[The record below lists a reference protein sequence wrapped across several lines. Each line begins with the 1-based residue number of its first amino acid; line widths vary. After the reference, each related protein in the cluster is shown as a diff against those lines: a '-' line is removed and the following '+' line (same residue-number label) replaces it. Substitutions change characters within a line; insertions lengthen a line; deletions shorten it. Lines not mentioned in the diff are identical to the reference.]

1 MRIAVIGTGYVG
13 LTVGVG
19 LAETGNDVIC
29 ADKDQEV
36 VDQLSQ
42 GKLTFHEP
50 ELDDLL
56 ERNVNEDRLNFTTD
70 LESAVHYGDIIYI
83 TVGTPPKDDGSADL
97 SGVLEVARSIGE
109 TMEESK
115 IVVNKSTVP
124 VGTADKVREEIGQY
138 TDQDFDVVSNPEF
151 LKEGNAVDDFMK
163 PDRIVIGTDSE
174 EVEEAFE
181 DLYEPFVR
189 TTGNPILFMD
199 NRSAEM
205 VKYAANTMLASR
217 VSLMNE
223 LANLSEELGADIEN
237 VRRGIGY
244 DHRIGTHFIFAG
256 TGYGG
261 SCFPKDVQALIN
273 LGKEKSTE
281 MQLAKAIHQVNER
294 QKGILAEKIIDYL
307 DGDMSNKKVAV
318 WGLSFKPGTDDM
330 RNAPSID
337 LINNLLDHGAEVVAH
352 DPIAIDNAR
361 EVLPEEVTFDDDQ
374 YRTLKEADSMAVV
387 TEWKKFRN
395 PNFEKMKE
403 MMANPA
409 IFDGRNIYDPGK
421 LTNLG
426 FYYEG
431 IGRTSDQ

>member
-1 MRIAVIGTGYVG
+1 MKLSVIGTGYVG
-13 LTVGVG
+13 LTVGAC
-19 LAETGNDVIC
+19 LAETGNDVTC
-29 ADKDQEV
+29 MDKDQET

-56 ERNVNEDRLNFTTD
+56 ARNVKEDRLSFTTSM
-70 LESAVHYGDIIYI
+70 ETAVKEGEIIYI
-83 TVGTPPKDDGSADL
+83 TVGTPPKEDGSADL
-97 SGVLEVARSIGE
+97 SAVLAVVESIGKE
-109 TMEESK
+109 MSEPK

-124 VGTADKVREEIGQY
+124 VGTADKVRKEIAQG
-138 TDQDFDVVSNPEF
+138 TDHDFHVVSNPEF

-163 PDRIVIGTDSE
+163 PDRIVIGTNSE
-174 EVEEAFE
+174 EVEETFE

-223 LANLSEELGADIEN
+223 LANLSEQLGADIEN

-273 LGKEKSTE
+273 LGEQKDTE
-281 MQLAKAIHQVNER
+281 MQLAEAIHQVNEN
-294 QKGILAEKIIDYL
+294 QKEILADKIIDYL
-307 DGDMSNKKVAV
+307 DGDMSEVKVAV

-337 LINNLLDHGAEVVAH
+337 LISNLVKHNAEVVAH
-352 DPIAIDNAR
+352 DPIAIENAKQKLPD
-361 EVLPEEVTFDDDQ
+361 EVEFSDDQ
-374 YRTLKEADSMAVV
+374 YRTLKEANALAVV

-395 PNFEKMKE
+395 PDFDKMKE
-403 MMANPA
+403 LMANPA
-409 IFDGRNIYDPGK
+409 VFDGRNIYDPAK
-421 LTNLG
+421 MADHG

-431 IGRTSDQ
+431 IGRGGG

>member
-1 MRIAVIGTGYVG
+1 MKITVIGTGYVG
-13 LTVGVG
+13 LTLGTC

-29 ADKDQEV
+29 VNKDQET
-36 VDQLSQ
+36 VDTLDQ

-56 ERNVNEDRLNFTTD
+56 KRNLEEERLHFTTD
-70 LESAVHYGDIIYI
+70 QESSVNFGDIIYI
-83 TVGTPPKDDGSADL
+83 TVGTPPNDDGAADISA
-97 SGVLEVARSIGE
+97 VLDVAESIGKAM
-109 TMEESK
+109 TQRK
-115 IVVNKSTVP
+115 IVVTKSTVP
-124 VGTADKVREEIGQY
+124 IGT
-138 TDQDFDVVSNPEF
+138 TDQVRHAIDAETDKEFHVVSNPEF

-163 PDRIVIGTDSE
+163 PDRIVVGTDSDYVRE
-174 EVEEAFE
+174 TVE

-199 NRSAEM
+199 TRSAEM

-223 LANLSEELGADIEN
+223 LANLSEKLGADIEN
-237 VRRGIGY
+237 IRRGIGY

-273 LGKEKSTE
+273 LGQEKGTD
-281 MQLAKAIHQVNER
+281 MKMARAIHKVNEQ
-294 QKGILAEKIIDYL
+294 QKEILGEKIISYL
-307 DGDMSNKKVAV
+307 DGNLKGKRIGV

-330 RNAPSID
+330 RNAPSINLIRK
-337 LINNLLDHGAEVVAH
+337 LINRGAEVVAH
-352 DPIAIDNAR
+352 DPVAISNAS
-361 EVLPEEVTFDDDQ
+361 EILPDKVTFNKDQ
-374 YRTLKEADSMAVV
+374 YSTLKGAHALAIV

-395 PNFEKMKE
+395 PNLDKMKE
-403 MMANPA
+403 LMENPA
-409 IFDGRNIYDPGK
+409 IFDGRNIYDPAK
-421 LTNLG
+421 LNDMG

-431 IGRTSDQ
+431 IGRST

>member
-1 MRIAVIGTGYVG
+1 MRITVIGTGYVG
-13 LTVGVG
+13 LTVGTC
-19 LAETGNDVIC
+19 LAETGNDVTC
-29 ADKDQEV
+29 VDKDQEV
-36 VDQLSQ
+36 VDQLSR
-42 GKLTFHEP
+42 GELTFHEP

-56 ERNVNEDRLNFTTD
+56 ERNVEEDRLEFTTD
-70 LESAVHYGDIIYI
+70 LESAVNFGDIIYI
-83 TVGTPPKDDGSADL
+83 TVGTPPDEDGAADL
-97 SGVLEVARSIGE
+97 SAVLDVAESIGRA
-109 TMEESK
+109 MEEPK

-124 VGTADKVREEIGQY
+124 VGTADKVRKEIGKNTGQS
-138 TDQDFDVVSNPEF
+138 FHVVSNPEF

-163 PDRIVIGTDSE
+163 PDRIVVGTDSE
-174 EVEEAFE
+174 EVEETFE

-223 LANLSEELGADIEN
+223 LANLSEKLDADIEN

-273 LGKEKSTE
+273 LGKKKSTE

-294 QKGILAEKIIDYL
+294 QKEILADKLLDYL
-307 DGDMSNKKVAV
+307 DGDITGKRVAV

-330 RNAPSID
+330 RNAPSIN
-337 LINNLLDHGAEVVAH
+337 LINRLVESGAEVVAH
-352 DPIAIDNAR
+352 DPIAIENAKEELPD
-361 EVLPEEVTFDDDQ
+361 EVNFDTDQ
-374 YRTLKEADSMAVV
+374 YRTLTEADALAIV

-395 PNFEKMKE
+395 PNFDKMKV
-403 MMANPA
+403 MMAKPA
-409 IFDGRNIYDPGK
+409 IFDGRNIYDPDK
-421 LTNLG
+421 LSNLG

-431 IGRTSDQ
+431 IGRSTG

>member
-1 MRIAVIGTGYVG
+1 MKITVIGTGYVG
-13 LTVGVG
+13 LTLGTC

-29 ADKDQEV
+29 VDKDQET
-36 VDQLSQ
+36 VDTLDQ

-56 ERNVNEDRLNFTTD
+56 KRNLEEERLHFTTD
-70 LESAVHYGDIIYI
+70 QESSVNFGDIIYI
-83 TVGTPPKDDGSADL
+83 TVGTPPNDDGAADISA
-97 SGVLEVARSIGE
+97 VLDVAESIGKAM
-109 TMEESK
+109 TQRK
-115 IVVNKSTVP
+115 IVVTKSTVP
-124 VGTADKVREEIGQY
+124 IGT
-138 TDQDFDVVSNPEF
+138 TDQVRHAIDAETDKEFHVVSNPEF

-163 PDRIVIGTDSE
+163 PDRIVVGTDSDYVRE
-174 EVEEAFE
+174 TVE

-199 NRSAEM
+199 TRSAEM

-223 LANLSEELGADIEN
+223 LANLSEKLGADIEN
-237 VRRGIGY
+237 IRRGIGY

-273 LGKEKSTE
+273 LGQEKGTD
-281 MQLAKAIHQVNER
+281 MKMARAIHKVNEQ
-294 QKGILAEKIIDYL
+294 QKEILGEKIISYL
-307 DGDMSNKKVAV
+307 DGNLKGKRIGV

-330 RNAPSID
+330 RNAPSINLIRK
-337 LINNLLDHGAEVVAH
+337 LINRGAEVVAH
-352 DPIAIDNAR
+352 DPVAISNAS
-361 EVLPEEVTFDDDQ
+361 EILPDKVTFNKDQ
-374 YRTLKEADSMAVV
+374 YSTLKGAHALAIV

-395 PNFEKMKE
+395 PNLDKMKE
-403 MMANPA
+403 LMENPA
-409 IFDGRNIYDPGK
+409 IFDGRNIYDPAK
-421 LTNLG
+421 LNDMG

-431 IGRTSDQ
+431 IGRST

>member
-1 MRIAVIGTGYVG
+1 MKITVIGTGYVG
-13 LTVGVG
+13 LTVGAC
-19 LAETGNDVIC
+19 LAETGNDVTC
-29 ADKDQEV
+29 MDKDQEV
-36 VDQLSQ
+36 VGQLNR
-42 GKLTFHEP
+42 GKLTFYEP
-50 ELDDLL
+50 ELDNLL
-56 ERNVNEDRLNFTTD
+56 ERNTQEDRLNFTTD
-70 LESAVHYGDIIYI
+70 LKSAVNRAKIIYI
-83 TVGTPPKDDGSADL
+83 TVGTPPDEDGAADL
-97 SGVLEVARSIGE
+97 SGVLEVASSIGE
-109 TMEESK
+109 MMNEQK

-124 VGTADKVREEIGQY
+124 VGTADKVRKKISQN
-138 TDQDFDVVSNPEF
+138 TDQNFDVVSNPEF

-163 PDRIVIGTDSE
+163 PDRIVIGTGSK
-174 EVEEAFE
+174 EVEETFE

-273 LGKEKSTE
+273 LGEQKNTDMK
-281 MQLAKAIHQVNER
+281 MARAIHRVNER
-294 QKGILAEKIIDYL
+294 QKEIIAEKIVNYL
-307 DGDMSNKKVAV
+307 GGDLSDKKIAV

-330 RNAPSID
+330 RNAPSIN
-337 LINNLLDHGAEVVAH
+337 LINHLVDHNAEVVAH
-352 DPIAIDNAR
+352 DPIAIENAK
-361 EVLPEEVTFDDDQ
+361 EELPEDVNFDDDQ
-374 YRTLKEADSMAVV
+374 YQTLADADALAVV

-395 PNFEKMKE
+395 PNFDKMKE
-403 MMANPA
+403 FMNNPA
-409 IFDGRNIYDPGK
+409 IFDGRNIYDPAK
-421 LTNLG
+421 LQKLG

-431 IGRTSDQ
+431 IGRRAG

>member
-1 MRIAVIGTGYVG
+1 MKIAVIGTGYVG
-13 LTVGVG
+13 LTVGVC
-19 LAETGNDVIC
+19 LAETGNDVTC
-29 ADKDQEV
+29 VDKDQEIV
-36 VDQLSQ
+36 NQLSK
-42 GKLTFHEP
+42 GKAPFYEP
-50 ELDDLL
+50 GLDDLL
-56 ERNVNEDRLNFTTD
+56 ERNVDEDRLTFTTN
-70 LESAVHYGDIIYI
+70 LESAVNFGDIIYI
-83 TVGTPPKDDGSADL
+83 TVGTPPDDDGSADL
-97 SGVLEVARSIGE
+97 SAVLEVAESIGQAMGE
-109 TMEESK
+109 PK

-124 VGTADKVREEIGQY
+124 VGTADEVREKLIKN
-138 TDQDFDVVSNPEF
+138 TTAPFDVVSNPEF

-163 PDRIVIGTDSE
+163 PDRIVVGTRNEKLE
-174 EVEEAFE
+174 ETFE

-223 LANLSEELGADIEN
+223 LANLSEKLGADIEN

-273 LGKEKSTE
+273 LGEQKDAE
-281 MQLAKAIHQVNER
+281 MKMAKAIHEVNEG
-294 QKGILAEKIIDYL
+294 QKEILAKKIKDYF
-307 DGDMSNKKVAV
+307 DGHLSDKIVAV

-330 RNAPSID
+330 RNAPSIN
-337 LINNLLDHGAEVVAH
+337 LINNLVEHGAEVIAH
-352 DPIAIDNAR
+352 DPIAIDTAKEELPK
-361 EVLPEEVTFDDDQ
+361 EVKFNEDQ
-374 YRTLKEADSMAVV
+374 YQTLNEADALAVV

-395 PNFEKMKE
+395 PNFAVMEEFMS
-403 MMANPA
+403 NPA
-409 IFDGRNIYDPGK
+409 IFDGRNIYDPSK
-421 LTNLG
+421 LEKLG

-431 IGRTSDQ
+431 IGRSNGQ

>member
-1 MRIAVIGTGYVG
+1 MKIAVIGTGYVG
-13 LTVGVG
+13 LTVGTC

-29 ADKDQEV
+29 IDKDEETV
-36 VDQLSQ
+36 EKLCK
-42 GKLTFHEP
+42 GKPPFYEP
-50 ELDDLL
+50 GLDDLL
-56 ERNVNEDRLNFTTD
+56 ERNIKEDRLEFTTD
-70 LESAVHYGDIIYI
+70 FESNVRKSSIIYI
-83 TVGTPPKDDGSADL
+83 TVGTPPDDDGSADL
-97 SGVLEVARSIGE
+97 SAVLGVAESIGKAMTE
-109 TMEESK
+109 PK

-124 VGTADKVREEIGQY
+124 VGTADKVRKKIDQN
-138 TDQDFDVVSNPEF
+138 TDHDYHVVSNPEF

-163 PDRIVIGTDSE
+163 PDRIVIGTKSR
-174 EVEEAFE
+174 EVEETFE

-223 LANLSEELGADIEN
+223 LANLSEKLSADIEN
-237 VRRGIGY
+237 VRKGLGY

-273 LGKEKSTE
+273 LGEQKDTDMK
-281 MQLAKAIHQVNER
+281 MAKAIHRVNEN
-294 QKGILAEKIIDYL
+294 QKEVLAEKIINYL
-307 DGDMSNKKVAV
+307 DGDMSGKKVAV

-330 RNAPSID
+330 RNAPSIS
-337 LINNLLDHGAEVVAH
+337 LINNLVDHGAEVIAH
-352 DPIAIDNAR
+352 DPVAIENAR
-361 EVLPEEVTFDDDQ
+361 EELPEEVDFDDDQ
-374 YRTLKEADSMAVV
+374 YETLTGADALAVV

-395 PNFEKMKE
+395 PNFDKIKKIMN
-403 MMANPA
+403 NPA
-409 IFDGRNIYDPGK
+409 IFDGRNIYDPDK

-431 IGRTSDQ
+431 IGRTTG

>member
-1 MRIAVIGTGYVG
+1 M
-13 LTVGVG
+13 
-19 LAETGNDVIC
+19 
-29 ADKDQEV
+29 
-36 VDQLSQ
+36 
-42 GKLTFHEP
+42 
-50 ELDDLL
+50 
-56 ERNVNEDRLNFTTD
+56 
-70 LESAVHYGDIIYI
+70 ESAVHYGNIIYI
-83 TVGTPPKDDGSADL
+83 TVGTPPRDDGSADL

-109 TMEESK
+109 IMDESK

-124 VGTADKVREEIGQY
+124 VGTADKVREEIGQH

-163 PDRIVIGTDSE
+163 PDRIVVGTKSE
-174 EVEEAFE
+174 AVEEIFE

-273 LGKEKSTE
+273 LGEQKDTK
-281 MQLAKAIHQVNER
+281 MQLAEAIHQVNER

-374 YRTLKEADSMAVV
+374 YRTLKEADAMAVV

-395 PNFEKMKE
+395 PNFDKMKE
-403 MMANPA
+403 FMANPA

-431 IGRTSDQ
+431 IGRAV

>member
-1 MRIAVIGTGYVG
+1 MKISVIGTGYVG
-13 LTVGVG
+13 LTVGTC
-19 LAETGNDVIC
+19 LAETGNDVVC
-29 ADKDQEV
+29 VDKDQEV
-36 VDQLSQ
+36 VDELSE

-50 ELDDLL
+50 ALDDLL
-56 ERNVNEDRLNFTTD
+56 ERNVAEERLTFTTD
-70 LESAVHYGDIIYI
+70 LEKAVNFGEIIYI
-83 TVGTPPKDDGSADL
+83 TVGTPSDGDGSADI
-97 SGVLEVARSIGE
+97 SAVLEVASSIGR
-109 TMEESK
+109 TMEEPK

-124 VGTADKVREEIGQY
+124 VGTADEVRSTIAGETDEE
-138 TDQDFDVVSNPEF
+138 FHVVSNPEF

-163 PDRIVIGTDSE
+163 PDRIVVGTE
-174 EVEEAFE
+174 GEKVRKTLE

-223 LANLSEELGADIEN
+223 LANLSEKLGADIEN

-261 SCFPKDVQALIN
+261 SCFPKDVRALIS
-273 LGKEKSTE
+273 LGKEKDTE
-281 MQLAKAIHQVNER
+281 MKMAKAIHQVNET
-294 QKGILAEKIIDYL
+294 QKGILADKIVQYL
-307 DGDMSNKKVAV
+307 DGDMTDKKVAV

-330 RNAPSID
+330 RNAPSIN
-337 LINNLLDHGAEVVAH
+337 LIEKLIEGRAEVVAH
-352 DPIAIDNAR
+352 DPVAIDTAR
-361 EVLPEEVTFDDDQ
+361 EELPEEVVFNEDQ
-374 YRTLKEADSMAVV
+374 YKTLQGAHALAVV

-395 PNFEKMKE
+395 PNFDRMKE
-403 MMANPA
+403 FMEDPA
-409 IFDGRNIYDPGK
+409 IFDGRNIYDPAK
-421 LTNLG
+421 LNNLG

-431 IGRTSDQ
+431 IGRG

>member
-19 LAETGNDVIC
+19 LAETGNDVTC
-29 ADKDQEV
+29 VDKDQGV

-70 LESAVHYGDIIYI
+70 LESAVQYGDIIYI

-97 SGVLEVARSIGE
+97 SGVLKVARSIGE
-109 TMEESK
+109 TMDESK

-124 VGTADKVREEIGQY
+124 VGTADKVREEVDQN

-163 PDRIVIGTDSE
+163 PDRIVVGTKSE
-174 EVEEAFE
+174 AVEEIFE

-273 LGKEKSTE
+273 LGEQKDTK
-281 MQLAKAIHQVNER
+281 MQLAEAIHQVNER

-307 DGDMSNKKVAV
+307 DGDMSKKKVAV

-374 YRTLKEADSMAVV
+374 YRTLKEADAMAVV

-395 PNFEKMKE
+395 PNFDKMKE

-409 IFDGRNIYDPGK
+409 IFDGRNIYDPVK

-431 IGRTSDQ
+431 IGRAV

>member
-1 MRIAVIGTGYVG
+1 MKITVIGTGYVG
-13 LTVGVG
+13 LTVGAC

-29 ADKDQEV
+29 VDKDQ
-36 VDQLSQ
+36 DIINTLDQ

-56 ERNVNEDRLNFTTD
+56 KRNLKEERLHFTTNQ
-70 LESAVHYGDIIYI
+70 ESAIHFGDIIYI
-83 TVGTPPKDDGSADL
+83 TVGTPPDDAGAADISA
-97 SGVLEVARSIGE
+97 VLDVAESIGQAM
-109 TMEESK
+109 TQGK
-115 IVVNKSTVP
+115 IVVTKSTVP
-124 VGTADKVREEIGQY
+124 VGTADEVANTIERETNKE
-138 TDQDFDVVSNPEF
+138 FHVVSNPEF

-163 PDRIVIGTDSE
+163 PDRIVIGTNE
-174 EVEEAFE
+174 PAVKKTFE

-223 LANLSEELGADIEN
+223 LAKLSEKLGTDIEN

-261 SCFPKDVQALIN
+261 SCFPKDVQALIS
-273 LGKEKSTE
+273 LGEEKGTE
-281 MQLAKAIHQVNER
+281 MEMARAIHEVNER
-294 QKGILAEKIIDYL
+294 QKEILAEKILRYL
-307 DGDMSNKKVAV
+307 DGNLKGKQIGV

-330 RNAPSID
+330 RNAPSIN
-337 LINNLLDHGAEVVAH
+337 LIKRLIDRGAKVVAH
-352 DPIAIDNAR
+352 DPVAITAAR
-361 EVLPEEVTFDDDQ
+361 EVLPEKVTFNKNQ
-374 YRTLKEADSMAVV
+374 YETLKGAHALAVV

-395 PNFEKMKE
+395 PNFDKMKE
-403 MMANPA
+403 VMKNPA
-409 IFDGRNIYDPGK
+409 VFDGRNIYDPAK
-421 LTNLG
+421 LKDLG

-431 IGRTSDQ
+431 IGRTP